1 MSLLDRCKVDAWTPG
16 RLDAWT
22 PGRLDA
28 WTPGR
33 NDEAY
38 PHELP
43 TLARV
48 LADLVAGEPGPRRLV
63 EGLTA

>member
-28 WTPGR
+28 TTKRILTNCLLLLEFLQILLLESP
-33 NDEAY
+33 
-38 PHELP
+38 
-43 TLARV
+43 
-48 LADLVAGEPGPRRLV
+48 DLGG
-63 EGLTA
+63 